1 MCYYMKQMLRVT
13 LVGKEQ
19 LSVCHCVRS
28 NAAPE
33 SPSLC
38 EVHVDKGELLQ
49 SAMKS
54 AERLKFPYKS
64 CRNVVHHVHRS
75 RKGNKGP
82 VHANL

>member
-1 MCYYMKQMLRVT
+1 MKQMLRVT

-19 LSVCHCVRS
+19 LSVCHCVRT

-38 EVHVDKGELLQ
+38 KVHVDKGELLQ

-54 AERLKFPYKS
+54 AERLKFP
-64 CRNVVHHVHRS
+64 
-75 RKGNKGP
+75 
-82 VHANL
+82 

>member
-38 EVHVDKGELLQ
+38 KVHVDKGELLQ
-49 SAMKS
+49 STMKS
-54 AERLKFPYKS
+54 AERLQFPYKS
-64 CRNVVHHVHRS
+64 CPNVVHHVQQQK
-75 RKGNKGP
+75 RK
-82 VHANL
+82 